1 MKIRGTGRSLPS
13 LVVTNNTLSQFLDTS
28 DEWITTRTGIKERRI
43 LSNETILDLA
53 VEAGKNALENAQI
66 DPKDLDFIIV
76 SNVANNFVTPSLSSI
91 VQGQLGATCPCIDIN
106 VACTGFVYAIDMVD
120 AYFRTGRYQK
130 ILIIAAEEPSKFVDW
145 RARDASILFGD
156 GAGAVVV
163 TNEAPENLIA
173 IHLNTTCATEPL
185 FYERAME
192 PNPFNEIPQPSHPL
206 IMNGRE
212 VYKLAVSS
220 SIADIEKVFEKTTYT
235 PKDVSLY
242 LLHQANTRIL
252 ETIRDFL
259 KEPIEKFP
267 RNIHKYGNTSSASI
281 PILLDE
287 LNREGKIKENDLLML
302 SAFGGGFCTGAA
314 LIRW

>member
-1 MKIRGTGRSLPS
+1 MKIRGTGRALPS

-66 DPKDLDFIIV
+66 GPKDLDFIIV

-163 TNEAPENLIA
+163 TNESPENLIA

>member
-1 MKIRGTGRSLPS
+1 MKIIGTGHALPS
-13 LVVTNNTLSQFLDTS
+13 LVVTNDTLSKFFDTS

-43 LSNETILDLA
+43 LSTETLLDLA
-53 VEAGKNALENAQI
+53 VEAGKNALEHAQL
-66 DPKDLDFIIV
+66 DPKELDFIIV

-91 VQGQLGATCPCIDIN
+91 IQGQLGATCPCIDIN
-106 VACTGFVYAIDMVD
+106 VACTGFVYAIDMAD
-120 AYFRTGRYQK
+120 AYFKTGRYEK

-145 RARDASILFGD
+145 KARDASILFGD
-156 GAGAVVV
+156 GAGAAVV

-173 IHLNTTCATEPL
+173 IHLNTTCSTEPL

-220 SIADIEKVFEKTTYT
+220 SISDIQKVFEKTTYT
-235 PKDVSLY
+235 PQDVSLY

-267 RNIHKYGNTSSASI
+267 RNIHKYGNTSPASI

-287 LNREGKIKENDLLML
+287 LNREGKIKENDLLMF

>member
-1 MKIRGTGRSLPS
+1 MKIRGTGRALPS

-66 DPKDLDFIIV
+66 GPKDLDFIIV

-220 SIADIEKVFEKTTYT
+220 SIADIKKVFEKTTYT
-235 PKDVSLY
+235 PHDVSLY

-259 KEPIEKFP
+259 EEPIEKFP

-287 LNREGKIKENDLLML
+287 INREGRIKENDLLML